1 MSPAPFVRSADLKRL
16 REEGYL
22 VQIKGNLLVLR
33 EVPYLNAKQELKR
46 GTLVS
51 TLNMGGDETRPPE
64 THVINWI
71 GEFPCNIDGRPIEAL
86 RHQDNAM
93 NLGHG
98 LVVNRS
104 FSNKPEGG
112 YRDYHHKMTTY
123 VAVISGPATTKSPG
137 VSARTNAAPDEEENS
152 VFNYID
158 TASGRAGIGVLTERL
173 ETDRV
178 AIIGLGGTGGYI
190 LDLVAKTPV
199 PEIRLFDPDEFLSH
213 NAFRAPGASSLDELR
228 EIPLKVDYWA
238 NIYSRMRKGI
248 VPYAVKIDESNV
260 NLLDGV
266 TFAFICIDHGPSKK
280 AVMAKLEEIGASFID
295 VGMGLQLDD
304 GSLGGI
310 LRVTTSTPDK
320 RDHIHA
326 GRIDFSDDQAQDVYA
341 TNIQVADL
349 NALNAIMA
357 VIKWKKLR
365 GFYRDL
371 EREHHSTY
379 TTDGNMLLNGDHAC

>member
-1 MSPAPFVRSADLKRL
+1 MSPALFARSADLNRL

-33 EVPYLNAKQELKR
+33 EVPYLNANKELKR
-46 GTLVS
+46 GALVS
-51 TLNMGGDETRPPE
+51 TLNLAGDVTQVPE
-64 THVINWI
+64 THVMHWI
-71 GEFPCNIDGRPIEAL
+71 GEFPCGIDGRPIEAL
-86 RHQDNAM
+86 RHQDNPT

-98 LVVNRS
+98 LVARHG

-123 VAVISGPATTKSPG
+123 VAVISGPATTLSPG
-137 VSARTNAAPDEEENS
+137 VSARGNAVPEEEENS
-152 VFNYID
+152 VFNYVD
-158 TASGRAGIGVLTERL
+158 TASGRAGIGALTERL
-173 ETDRV
+173 AQDTV
-178 AIIGLGGTGGYI
+178 AIIGLGGTGGYV
-190 LDLVAKTPV
+190 LDLAAKTPAQ
-199 PEIRLFDPDEFLSH
+199 EIRLFDKDDFLSH
-213 NAFRAPGASSLDELR
+213 NAFRGPGASSLDELR
-228 EIPLKVDYWA
+228 EVLLKVNYWA
-238 NIYSRMRKGI
+238 AIYSRMRKRI
-248 VPYAVKIDESNV
+248 VPHAVALDASNV
-260 NLLDGV
+260 HLLDGV
-266 TFAFICIDHGPSKK
+266 TFAFICIDDGPSKR
-280 AVMAKLEEIGASFID
+280 AIIAKLEAIGASFVD

-310 LRVTTSTPDK
+310 LRVTTSTPEK
-320 RDHIHA
+320 REHVHG
-326 GRIDFSDDQAQDVYA
+326 GRIDFSDDRGQDLYA

-379 TTDGNMLLNGDHAC
+379 TTDGNMLLNGDQ

>member
-1 MSPAPFVRSADLKRL
+1 MSPAPFARSADLKLL

-33 EVPYLNAKQELKR
+33 EVPYLNANKELKH

-51 TLNMGGDETRPPE
+51 TLNLAGDQTRPPE
-64 THVINWI
+64 THKMHWI
-71 GEFPCNIDGRPIEAL
+71 GEFPCAADGRPIEAL
-86 RHQDNAM
+86 RHHDNPT

-98 LVVNRS
+98 LIVRHC

-123 VAVISGPATTKSPG
+123 IAVISGPATTLVPG
-137 VSARTNAAPDEEENS
+137 VSARGNAVPEEEENS
-152 VFNYID
+152 VFNYVD
-158 TASGRAGIGVLTERL
+158 TASGRAGVGALTEHL
-173 ETDRV
+173 TQDTV
-178 AIIGLGGTGGYI
+178 AIIGLGGTGGYV
-190 LDLVAKTPV
+190 LDLVAKTPAS
-199 PEIRLFDPDEFLSH
+199 EIRLFDKDDFLSH
-213 NAFRAPGASSLDELR
+213 NAFRGPGAPSLDELR
-228 EIPLKVDYWA
+228 EVPLKVDYWA
-238 NIYSRMRKGI
+238 AIYSRMRKGI
-248 VPYAVKIDESNV
+248 IPHAVAIDASNAR
-260 NLLDGV
+260 LLDGV
-266 TFAFICIDHGPSKK
+266 TFAFICIDDGPSKK
-280 AVMAKLEEIGASFID
+280 TVIAKLEEIGASFVD

-310 LRVTTSTPDK
+310 LRVTTSTPEK
-320 RDHIHA
+320 REHVHG
-326 GRIDFSDDQAQDVYA
+326 GRIDFSDDRGQDLYA

-371 EREHHSTY
+371 EQEYHSTY
-379 TTDGNMLLNGDHAC
+379 TTDGNMLLNGDQKC